1 MGVGVMV
8 TKGMLFVCAFVD
20 VVEVSGRDFG
30 LSLDGMGLG
39 GLGGFGKVTVVMMTG
54 WFLH

>member
-1 MGVGVMV
+1 MLV
-8 TKGMLFVCAFVD
+8 TKGMVFVCAFVD